1 MKHNNIPKTLILA
14 AAMSLGLAASAV
26 AADTPVPV
34 SGNMGLLG
42 QTYADLTYSYINLDA
57 SSSHADDYHFEYNQP
72 LNAGFDGVLAYDWTQ
87 TGSFAK
93 QQSILAALR
102 AFNTSFKWGKPYVE
116 AGGGYAWNKVAGVK
130 DNSFLWEVT
139 VGAEFQVA
147 PAVTV
152 TPFVQYLDAPDLASR
167 STWNYGVNANYW
179 IDSQWAVTGGISRN
193 DNQDTAFTVGT
204 NFRF

>member
-1 MKHNNIPKTLILA
+1 MKNNNILKTLIFA
-14 AAMSLGLAASAV
+14 AAVSLGLAASVRAD
-26 AADTPVPV
+26 DTPVPV

-42 QTYADLTYSYINLDA
+42 QTYAGLTYSYINLDA
-57 SSSHADDYHFEYNQP
+57 SSSHTDNYHFDYNQP
-72 LNAGFDGVLAYDWTQ
+72 LNAGFDGALTYDWTQ

-93 QQSILAALR
+93 QQSILAVLR
-102 AFNTSFKWGKPYVE
+102 AFSTSFKWGKPYVE
-116 AGGGYAWNKVAGVK
+116 AGGGFTWAKVAGVK

-139 VGAEFQVA
+139 AGAEFQVA

-167 STWNYGVNANYW
+167 STWNFGVKANYW
-179 IDSQWAVTGGISRN
+179 IDSQWSVTGGISRN